1 MEVRGEAL
9 LRAPGPAVR
18 QHQET
23 IEVETP
29 GRGLHAITDRV
40 RAAVKASGVRTGLA
54 TVFVRHTSCSLAI
67 QENADPAARRD
78 LERFLERLA
87 PEGAGYEH
95 DDEGPDDSPS
105 HLRALV
111 TRTSEAIPVAAGDLA
126 LGNWQGLY
134 LCEHRARPHRRS
146 LVVHVTGE

>member
-1 MEVRGEAL
+1 MIQRQEAFEVA
-9 LRAPGPAVR
+9 
-18 QHQET
+18 
-23 IEVETP
+23 TP
-29 GRGLHAITDRV
+29 GRGLHDVTDRV
-40 RAAVKASGVRTGLA
+40 RAVVRASGVRTGLA
-54 TVFVRHTSCSLAI
+54 VVFVRHTSCSLAI

-111 TRTSEAIPVAAGDLA
+111 TRTSETIPVAAGDLA
-126 LGNWQGLY
+126 LGRWQGLY
-134 LCEHRARPHRRS
+134 LLEHRARPHRRA
-146 LVVHVTGE
+146 LVVHVTGEEAPPPGTLPR